1 MSDTTTTAQTQSSA
15 PQTSEADRQFSVA
28 AGASQAIESQGQ
40 QGGSSE
46 AEEAIDAAAE
56 SGQISAAEAKEL
68 KKRLQLKI
76 DGEVVEE
83 ELDFNDDEGLKRH
96 LQKSKAFDKR
106 VKEFT
111 GFKSQVDQFFAQLQ
125 QDPEAVLEQLGF
137 NVDDL
142 ATKRL
147 QKKVEEMQKSPEQ
160 LEKEKMAKELEK
172 LRKEKEELAKK
183 QQEAEMESLRNKQAA
198 EIENSISTA
207 LEKSKAK
214 LPQKN
219 PKVYAMIAQN
229 MLMAIENGY
238 DQVTVDDV
246 IPVVERQWK
255 EELRSYFDSSSED
268 IMEDIIGKQN
278 LERLRKKRLARRP
291 KTQDQMAPIS
301 KQIVDTGSS
310 KPKEEAP
317 KQKVTMR
324 EFFKKL

>member
-1 MSDTTTTAQTQSSA
+1 MSDTTAQAQPSA
-15 PQTSEADRQFSVA
+15 APAASSEAERQFSVA
-28 AGASQAIESQGQ
+28 AGASQAIESQDT
-40 QGGSSE
+40 GSSDSG
-46 AEEAIDAAAE
+46 AEEAIDAAEE

-68 KKRLQLKI
+68 KKKLQLKI
-76 DGEVVEE
+76 DGEVIEE
-83 ELDFNDDEGLKRH
+83 ELDFNDDEGLKKH

-183 QQEAEMESLRNKQAA
+183 QQEAEMEALRNKQAA
-198 EIENSISTA
+198 EIETSIASA
-207 LEKSKAK
+207 LEKSKSK
-214 LPQKN
+214 LPQDN

-229 MLMAIENGY
+229 MLMAIENGFE
-238 DQVTVDDV
+238 QVTVDDV
-246 IPVVERQWK
+246 IPVVERQWR
-255 EELRSYFDSSSED
+255 EELGSYFNSMNED
-268 IMEDIIGKQN
+268 VMEEIIGKQN
-278 LERLRKKRLARRP
+278 LERLRKKRLAKRP
-291 KTQDQMAPIS
+291 KAQEVAPIS

-310 KPKEEAP
+310 KTKEEAP
-317 KQKVTMR
+317 KPKMTMR
-324 EFFKKL
+324 EFFKKI